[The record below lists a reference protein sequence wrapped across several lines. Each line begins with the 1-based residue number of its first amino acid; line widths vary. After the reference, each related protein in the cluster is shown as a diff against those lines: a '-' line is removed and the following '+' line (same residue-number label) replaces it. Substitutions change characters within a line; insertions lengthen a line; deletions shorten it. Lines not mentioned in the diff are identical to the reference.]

1 MKTAIFLANGFEEME
16 AACTIDILRRAG
28 IDIVTISISDNKKV
42 TAAHNLTFMADAL
55 FDEVDFTDVEM
66 LVLPGGMPGAANLSK
81 HEGLCNLL
89 LDFNDTD
96 RRIAAICAAPSVVL
110 GALGLLKGREAICY
124 PGYEAGMRAGKIS
137 EKLVVTYGN
146 ITTAKG
152 PGVAMQFAL
161 ELVKIIKN
169 AQIAEKVKND
179 LCMF

>member
-16 AACTIDILRRAG
+16 AICPIDILRRAG
-28 IDIVTISISDNKKV
+28 IDVVTVSVSGKKEV
-42 TAAHNLTFMADAL
+42 TAAHNLTLVADKL
-55 FDEVDFTDVEM
+55 FDEVDFSDVEM
-66 LVLPGGMPGAANLSK
+66 LILPGGMPGAANLSK

-89 LDFNDTD
+89 FDFNDHD

-110 GALGLLKGREAICY
+110 GGLGLLKGREAICY

-137 EKLVVTYGN
+137 EKLLVTDGN

-152 PGVAMQFAL
+152 PGVAMPFAL
-161 ELVKIIKN
+161 ELVKLIKN
-169 AQIAEKVKND
+169 AQIAEKVKSD